1 MIVADERL
9 RFNMKNPMRV
19 RAQKNIRTMATAG
32 WILALAAP
40 VMLLAASGPDGA
52 RWWSYVEF
60 LASDKLEGRNTGSE
74 GHRKAAAYVAAEF
87 ERDGLKPAGVEGYIQ
102 PVKFKTLQ
110 LDESHSSLALVRGGK
125 ETPVTLGEQAMIGA
139 RVDPAP
145 TVEAKLVFVG
155 YGLRVPETGYDDFS
169 GADTK
174 GKIAVYLAGAPS
186 NLSGALAAH
195 YQSGAERWKTLKAAG
210 IIGAISIANP
220 KHMDIP
226 WSRQAS
232 NRGQATMALAAPGTN
247 ESEGEQITI
256 AWNPAHAG
264 DLFAGSGHSFEEL
277 LTLAEP
283 GKPLPHFD
291 LPATIK
297 AKTAVIRGEVVSQN
311 IVAVYPGSDPKL
323 KNEYVVMSAHVDHL
337 GVGKAVNGDSI
348 FNGAMDNA
356 AGVATVLDTA
366 ANLKQTHPKVKRSI
380 LFLVVTG
387 EEKGLLGSKY
397 FAGNPT
403 VPANAIV
410 ADINTDMF
418 LPLYPLKLLTVYGLD
433 ESTLGDDVRAVAKDM
448 NIGVQLDPDPARN
461 SFIRSDQ
468 YSFILHGIPALAMKD
483 GYAKGSPEET
493 VFKTWLTERYHSV
506 TDDLAQPVDK
516 NAAATF
522 DLLAARLL
530 ERVANE
536 SSRPGWKPESFFR
549 RYAANQ

>member
-1 MIVADERL
+1 MLKVKITVKHCVLAVATV
-9 RFNMKNPMRV
+9 F
-19 RAQKNIRTMATAG
+19 ACI
-32 WILALAAP
+32 AA
-40 VMLLAASGPDGA
+40 AAPDGA

-87 ERDGLKPAGVEGYIQ
+87 ERDGLKPAGEEGYIQ
-102 PVKFKTLQ
+102 PVRFKTLQ
-110 LDESHSSLALVRGGK
+110 LDESQCSLALVRGGV
-125 ETPVTLGEQAMIGA
+125 ERPVTLGEEAMIGA

-145 TVEAKLVFVG
+145 SIDAKLVFVG
-155 YGLRVPETGYDDFS
+155 YGLRVPETGYDDFA
-169 GADTK
+169 GIDTK
-174 GKIAVYLAGAPS
+174 NRIAVYLAGAPS

-195 YQSGAERWKTLKAAG
+195 YQSAAERWKALKAAG

-232 NRGQATMALAAPGTN
+232 NRGQATMTLAAPGTN
-247 ESEGEQITI
+247 ESEGEKITI
-256 AWNPAHAG
+256 TWNPAHAD
-264 DLFAGSGHSFEEL
+264 DLLAGTGHSFDEL
-277 LTLAEP
+277 LALVEA

-291 LPATIK
+291 IPASIK

-311 IVAVYPGSDPKL
+311 IAAIYPGSDPTL

-337 GVGKAVNGDSI
+337 GVGKPVNGDAI

-366 ANLKQTHPKVKRSI
+366 ATLKETKPAVRRSI
-380 LFLVVTG
+380 LFLIVTG

-403 VPANAIV
+403 VPAHSIV

-418 LPLYPLKLLTVYGLD
+418 LPLYPLKRLTVYGLD

-448 NIGVQLDPDPARN
+448 GIAVQIDPEPARN

-468 YSFILHGIPALAMKD
+468 YSFILRGIPALAMKD

-493 VFKTWLTERYHSV
+493 VFKAWLTERYHSV
-506 TDDLAQPVDK
+506 TDDLKQPVDK
-516 NAAATF
+516 TAAATF
-522 DLLAARLL
+522 DLLAGRLL

-536 SSRPGWKPESFFR
+536 GSRPTWKPTSFFR
-549 RYAANQ
+549 RYAAKNEGGQGK

>member
-1 MIVADERL
+1 MPKIKIPVES
-9 RFNMKNPMRV
+9 
-19 RAQKNIRTMATAG
+19 
-32 WILALAAP
+32 WILSLAVP
-40 VMLLAASGPDGA
+40 VVLIAASAPDGA

-102 PVKFKTLQ
+102 PVKFKTLR
-110 LDESHSSLALVRGGK
+110 LDEGHCSLALVRDGAEK
-125 ETPVTLGEQAMIGA
+125 QVTLGEDAMIGA

-145 TVEAKLVFVG
+145 SIQAKLVFVG
-155 YGLRVPETGYDDFS
+155 YGLRVPETGYDDFT
-169 GADTK
+169 GVDTK

-186 NLSGALAAH
+186 NPSGALAAH
-195 YQSGAERWKTLKAAG
+195 YQSAAERWKTLKAAG

-232 NRGQATMALAAPGTN
+232 NRGQATMTLAAPGTN
-247 ESEGEQITI
+247 ESEGEKITI
-256 AWNPAHAG
+256 AWNPAHAD
-264 DLFAGSGHSFEEL
+264 DLFTGTGHSFEEL
-277 LTLAEP
+277 LALAEP

-291 LPATIK
+291 IPASIK
-297 AKTAVIRGEVVSQN
+297 AKTSVIRGEVVSQN
-311 IVAVYPGSDPKL
+311 IAAVYPGSDPAL
-323 KNEYVVMSAHVDHL
+323 KNEYVVMSAHIDHL
-337 GVGKAVNGDSI
+337 GVGKPVNGDAI

-366 ANLKQTHPKVKRSI
+366 ATLKETRPSMRRSI
-380 LFLVVTG
+380 LFLIVTG

-403 VPANAIV
+403 VPAHAIV

-418 LPLYPLKLLTVYGLD
+418 LPLYPLKRLTVYGLD
-433 ESTLGDDVRAVAKDM
+433 ESTLGDDVRAVAKGM
-448 NIGVQLDPDPARN
+448 GIAVQLDPDPARN

-468 YSFILHGIPALAMKD
+468 YSFILRGIPALAMKD
-483 GYAKGSPEET
+483 GYAKGSPEEI

-506 TDDLAQPVDK
+506 TDDLKQPVDK
-516 NAAATF
+516 TAAATF

-530 ERVANE
+530 ARVANE
-536 SSRPGWKPESFFR
+536 SSRPAWKPDSFFR
-549 RYAANQ
+549 RYASKNEDGTKK

>member
-1 MIVADERL
+1 MSKTKVILGLAV
-9 RFNMKNPMRV
+9 
-19 RAQKNIRTMATAG
+19 ATA
-32 WILALAAP
+32 AP
-40 VMLLAASGPDGA
+40 LLVIAASAPNGA

-87 ERDGLKPAGVEGYIQ
+87 ERDGLKPAGIEGYIQ
-102 PVKFKTLQ
+102 PVKFKTLK
-110 LDESHSSLALVRGGK
+110 LDESHSSLALIKDGVEK
-125 ETPVTLGEQAMIGA
+125 PVTLGEEAMIGA
-139 RVDPAP
+139 RVDPVP
-145 TVEAKLVFVG
+145 SITAKLVFVG
-155 YGLRVPETGYDDFS
+155 YGLKVPETGFDDFS
-169 GADTK
+169 GVDTK
-174 GKIAVYLAGAPS
+174 GKIAVYISGAPS

-210 IIGAISIANP
+210 IIGALSIANP
-220 KHMDIP
+220 RHMDIP

-232 NRGQATMALAAPGTN
+232 NRTQATMTLAAPGNSDT
-247 ESEGEQITI
+247 EGEKITI
-256 AWNPAHAG
+256 AWNPAHAD
-264 DLFAGSGHSFEEL
+264 DLLAGSGHSFNEL
-277 LTLAEP
+277 LALADA
-283 GKPLPHFD
+283 GKQLPHFD
-291 LPATIK
+291 IPASIK
-297 AKTAVIRGEVVSQN
+297 AKTAVIRGEVTSQN
-311 IVAVYPGSDPKL
+311 IAAVYPGSDPVL

-337 GVGKAVNGDSI
+337 GVGKPVNGDAI

-366 ANLKQTHPKVKRSI
+366 ATVKETKPTVKRSI
-380 LFLVVTG
+380 LFLIVTG

-403 VPANAIV
+403 VPAHGIV

-418 LPLYPLKLLTVYGLD
+418 LPLYPLKRLTVYGLD
-433 ESTLGDDVRAVAKDM
+433 ESTLGDDVRAVAKEM
-448 NIGVQLDPDPARN
+448 GITPQLDPDPARN

-483 GYAKGSPEET
+483 GYAKGSPQEM

-506 TDDLAQPVDK
+506 TDDLKQPVDK
-516 NAAATF
+516 TAAATF

-536 SSRPGWKPESFFR
+536 SSRPAWKPDSFFR
-549 RYAANQ
+549 RYAAKN

>member
-1 MIVADERL
+1 MAVGCILAENL
-9 RFNMKNPMRV
+9 MFKMKIPI
-19 RAQKNIRTMATAG
+19 AC
-32 WILALAAP
+32 WILALPASL
-40 VMLLAASGPDGA
+40 VLIAASAPDGA

-60 LASDKLEGRNTGSE
+60 LASDNLEGRNTGSE

-110 LDESHSSLALVRGGK
+110 LDESQCSLVLVRGGVQQL
-125 ETPVTLGEQAMIGA
+125 VTLGEEAMIGA

-145 TVEAKLVFVG
+145 SVEAKLVFVG
-155 YGLRVPETGYDDFS
+155 YGLRVPETGYDDFTGIDS
-169 GADTK
+169 K

-195 YQSGAERWKTLKAAG
+195 YQSAAERWKTLQAAG
-210 IIGAISIANP
+210 IIGAVSIANP

-232 NRGQATMALAAPGTN
+232 NRGQATMTLAAPGTN
-247 ESEGEQITI
+247 ESEGEKITI
-256 AWNPAHAG
+256 AWNPAHAD
-264 DLFAGSGHSFEEL
+264 DLLAGTGHSFDEL
-277 LTLAEP
+277 LALAEA

-291 LPATIK
+291 IPASIK
-297 AKTAVIRGEVVSQN
+297 AKTAVIRSEVVSQN
-311 IVAVYPGSDPKL
+311 IAAVYPGSDPTL

-337 GVGKAVNGDSI
+337 GVGKPVNGDAI

-366 ANLKQTHPKVKRSI
+366 ATVKETKPTVRRSI
-380 LFLVVTG
+380 LFLILTG

-403 VPANAIV
+403 VPAHSIV

-418 LPLYPLKLLTVYGLD
+418 LPLYPLKRLTVYGLD
-433 ESTLGDDVRAVAKDM
+433 ESTLGDDVRSIAKDM
-448 NIGVQLDPDPARN
+448 GIAVQLDPDPERN

-468 YSFILHGIPALAMKD
+468 YSFILRGIPALAMKD
-483 GYAKGSPEET
+483 GYAKGSKEEI

-516 NAAATF
+516 TAAATF

-530 ERVANE
+530 ELVANE
-536 SSRPGWKPESFFR
+536 RSRPAWKADSFFR
-549 RYAANQ
+549 RYASTN

>member
-1 MIVADERL
+1 MFKIIMPIKL
-9 RFNMKNPMRV
+9 KFTP
-19 RAQKNIRTMATAG
+19 
-32 WILALAAP
+32 WILAIAAP
-40 VMLLAASGPDGA
+40 VVVISAIAPVALTAASAPDGA

-74 GHRKAAAYVAAEF
+74 GHRKAAEYVAAEF

-110 LDESHSSLALVRGGK
+110 LDESHCSLALVRGGK
-125 ETPVTLGEQAMIGA
+125 EKAVTLGEEAMIGA
-139 RVDPAP
+139 RVDPVPAI
-145 TVEAKLVFVG
+145 EAKLVFVG
-155 YGLRVPETGYDDFS
+155 YGLRVPEIGYDDFA
-169 GADTK
+169 GIDTK
-174 GKIAVYLAGAPS
+174 GKIGVYMAGAPS
-186 NLSGALAAH
+186 SLSGALAAH

-210 IIGAISIANP
+210 IIGAVSIANP

-232 NRGQATMALAAPGTN
+232 NRSQATMALAAPGN
-247 ESEGEQITI
+247 SDSEGEKITI
-256 AWNPAHAG
+256 TWNPAHA
-264 DLFAGSGHSFEEL
+264 DELFAGTGHTFEEL
-277 LTLAEP
+277 LALVEA

-291 LPATIK
+291 LPASIK
-297 AKTAVIRGEVVSQN
+297 AKTAVIRGEVTSQN
-311 IVAVYPGSDPKL
+311 IAAIYPGSDPTL

-337 GVGKAVNGDSI
+337 GVGTPVNGDAI

-356 AGVATVLDTA
+356 SGVATVLDTA
-366 ANLKQTHPKVKRSI
+366 ATLKETKPKVKRSI
-380 LFLVVTG
+380 LFLIVTG

-418 LPLYPLKLLTVYGLD
+418 LPLYPLKRLTVYGLD
-433 ESTLGDDVRAVAKDM
+433 ESTLGDDVRAVAKTM
-448 NIGVQLDPDPARN
+448 GIEVQLDPEPARN

-468 YSFILHGIPALAMKD
+468 YSFILRGIPALAMKD
-483 GYAKGSPEET
+483 GYAKGSPEEV

-506 TDDLAQPVDK
+506 TDDLKQPVDK
-516 NAAATF
+516 SAAATF

-536 SSRPGWKPESFFR
+536 GSRPTWKSDSFFR
-549 RYAANQ
+549 RYAAK

>member
-1 MIVADERL
+1 MFKIKFPIGSFILGVA
-9 RFNMKNPMRV
+9 
-19 RAQKNIRTMATAG
+19 
-32 WILALAAP
+32 ALLFFGVLLTVLLIAA
-40 VMLLAASGPDGA
+40 APDGA

-74 GHRKAAAYVAAEF
+74 GHRKAAVYVAAEF
-87 ERDGLKPAGVEGYIQ
+87 ERDGLKPAGEEGYIQ

-110 LDESHSSLALVRGGK
+110 LDESLCSLALVRGGV
-125 ETPVTLGEQAMIGA
+125 ENRVTLGEQAMIGA

-145 TVEAKLVFVG
+145 SVEAKLVFVG
-155 YGLRVPETGYDDFS
+155 YGLRAPEIGYDDFS
-169 GADTK
+169 GVDAR

-195 YQSGAERWKTLKAAG
+195 YQSAAERWRTLKAAG

-232 NRGQATMALAAPGTN
+232 NRTQATMALAAPGTN
-247 ESEGEQITI
+247 ESEGEKITI
-256 AWNPAHAG
+256 AWNPAHA
-264 DLFAGSGHSFEEL
+264 DELLAGGGHSFEEL
-277 LTLAEP
+277 LALADA
-283 GKPLPHFD
+283 GRPLPHFD
-291 LPATIK
+291 LPASIK

-311 IVAVYPGSDPKL
+311 IAAIYPGSDPTL

-337 GVGKAVNGDSI
+337 GVGKPINGHAI

-366 ANLKQTHPKVKRSI
+366 ATLKETKPKVRRSI
-380 LFLVVTG
+380 LFLIVTG

-403 VPANAIV
+403 VPAKAIV

-418 LPLYPLKLLTVYGLD
+418 LPLYPLKRLTVYGLD

-448 NIGVQLDPDPARN
+448 GIVVQLDPDPARN

-468 YSFILHGIPALAMKD
+468 YSFILRGIPALAMKD
-483 GYAKGSPEET
+483 GYAKGSPEEI
-493 VFKTWLTERYHSV
+493 VFKSWLTERYHAV
-506 TDDLAQPVDK
+506 TDDLQQPVDK
-516 NAAATF
+516 TAAATF

-530 ERVANE
+530 ERVGNE
-536 SSRPGWKPESFFR
+536 SSRPAWKSDSFFR
-549 RYAANQ
+549 RYASPQ